1 MARSIERLSA
11 LAAKAA
17 SQPGLHPDGNGLY
30 LHVGA
35 AGSKSWILRYRHG
48 GRRHDI
54 GLGPYPLI
62 SLADARQRAN
72 QRRRLLVDGI
82 DPLAERRAK
91 RAAEAVE
98 RNKAITLR
106 QAAESYIDA
115 HAAGWRGGRQEAQWR
130 HSLTAYVYPTIG
142 ELPVQAI
149 DTASVLSVLKPIWNA
164 KTETATR
171 VRERIEAVLSSATAA
186 GYRSGDNPAKWRGH
200 LDSLLP
206 KRSKVKPVEHHP
218 AMLYGE
224 VGTFLA
230 ELRVDTKIA
239 ARALEFLVLTAAR
252 SGEVLQAR
260 WDEVDLPSRL
270 WTVPAERAKSGREHR
285 VPLSAA
291 AVAIVKAMAEIRLNE
306 YLFPGRRD
314 PLARTALFD
323 QLRRM
328 GRGDTTTHGFRST
341 FRSWAAERTN
351 FPREVAE
358 MALSHTVGDTVERAY
373 QRSDMFEKRRQIM
386 DAWAR
391 FCDMTATVTGGSEK
405 VVTLRR

>member
-1 MARSIERLSA
+1 
-11 LAAKAA
+11 
-17 SQPGLHPDGNGLY
+17 
-30 LHVGA
+30 
-35 AGSKSWILRYRHG
+35 
-48 GRRHDI
+48 
-54 GLGPYPLI
+54 
-62 SLADARQRAN
+62 
-72 QRRRLLVDGI
+72 
-82 DPLAERRAK
+82 
-91 RAAEAVE
+91 
-98 RNKAITLR
+98 
-106 QAAESYIDA
+106 
-115 HAAGWRGGRQEAQWR
+115 
-130 HSLTAYVYPTIG
+130 
-142 ELPVQAI
+142 
-149 DTASVLSVLKPIWNA
+149 
-164 KTETATR
+164 
-171 VRERIEAVLSSATAA
+171 
-186 GYRSGDNPAKWRGH
+186 
-200 LDSLLP
+200 
-206 KRSKVKPVEHHP
+206 
-218 AMLYGE
+218 MLYGE

>member
-11 LAAKAA
+11 RAAQTA
-17 SQPGLHPDGNGLY
+17 SRPGLHPDGNGLY

-35 AGSKSWILRYRHG
+35 SGSRSWILRYRHG

-82 DPLAERRAK
+82 DPLAERRAQ
-91 RAAEAVE
+91 RAAEATE
-98 RNKAITLR
+98 RVKAITLR

-130 HSLTAYVYPTIG
+130 QSLATYVFPTIG
-142 ELPVQAI
+142 ELPVKAI

-206 KRSKVKPVEHHP
+206 KRSKVQPVEHHP
-218 AMLYGE
+218 AMPFGE
-224 VGTFLA
+224 VGAFLA
-230 ELRVDTKIA
+230 ELRMDTGIA
-239 ARALEFLVLTAAR
+239 ARALEFLILTAAR

-260 WDEVDLPSRL
+260 WDEIDLASRL
-270 WTVPAERAKSGREHR
+270 WIVPAERAKSGREHR
-285 VPLSAA
+285 VPLSDAA
-291 AVAIVKAMAEIRLNE
+291 LAIVKSMAEIRLNE
-306 YLFPGRRD
+306 YVFPGRRD
-314 PLARTALFD
+314 GLSRTALFD

-328 GRGDTTTHGFRST
+328 GRDDTTTHGFRSS
-341 FRSWAAERTN
+341 FRSWAAGSTN

-358 MALSHTVGDTVERAY
+358 LALSHTVGDAVERAY
-373 QRSDMFEKRRQIM
+373 QRSDMFAKRRQIM

-391 FCDMTATVTGGSEK
+391 FVESPATVTGE
-405 VVTLRR
+405 VVVPLRR